1 MISLV
6 ATAAAVGV
14 EVDAIGNSKKKVIVV
29 TRLANGT
36 PKVLRG
42 GSFLILIT

>member
-6 ATAAAVGV
+6 ASAAALGV
-14 EVDAIGNSKKKVIVV
+14 EVDAIGNAKKKVIVV

-36 PKVLRG
+36 PKVLRD
-42 GSFLILIT
+42 GSFLILIS